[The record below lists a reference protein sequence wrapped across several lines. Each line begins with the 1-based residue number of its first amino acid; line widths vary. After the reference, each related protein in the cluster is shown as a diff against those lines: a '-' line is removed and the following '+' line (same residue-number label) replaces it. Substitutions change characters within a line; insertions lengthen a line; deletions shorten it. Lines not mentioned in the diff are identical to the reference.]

1 MSLVARSHRLVSEA
15 ARPFESRWTLK
26 ALYAEDKELYHRFR
40 EQQSLWNAALVTGS
54 DIEIDDQTAAM
65 VRGWQAIHS
74 RMDEAEVPDDA
85 YLIGVDTETG
95 TQVAIGD
102 RLAARDRVREVHGAQ
117 TVFLTPSEVA
127 VLLASTQV
135 VTSLKRLFPGAEL
148 LEIRPS

>member
-1 MSLVARSHRLVSEA
+1 MNAIKAHRLVAEA

-40 EQQSLWNAALVTGS
+40 EQQSLWSAALVTGS
-54 DIEIDDQTAAM
+54 DVEIEDQTAAM
-65 VRGWQAIHS
+65 CRGWHRITECLDTAGT
-74 RMDEAEVPDDA
+74 PDDA
-85 YLIGVDTETG
+85 YQIGVDPETG

-102 RLAARDRVREVHGAQ
+102 QLAARDRVREIHGAQ
-117 TVFLTPSEVA
+117 TIFLTPSEVA

-148 LEIRPS
+148 LEIRSS